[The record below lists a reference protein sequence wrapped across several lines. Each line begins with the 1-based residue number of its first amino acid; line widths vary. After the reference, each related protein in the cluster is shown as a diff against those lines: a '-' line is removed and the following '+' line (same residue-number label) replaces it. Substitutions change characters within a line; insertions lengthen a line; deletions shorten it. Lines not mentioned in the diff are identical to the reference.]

1 MRARAS
7 WCWGWDK
14 RQVKNVKCH
23 QPIRWSLCDYWPIR
37 GQLSWQ
43 WQLWEKCYT
52 MSGLRMSEWWG
63 LVTNWLNKEGLQMT
77 LCPLTVITRVFSVS
91 CLQCLSAPREAETM
105 WDMRLKTCEVT
116 LLYGFS
122 LFVLIN
128 TSALFHP
135 SLYIRPSIAIV
146 VRLWQRMNVW
156 SFIFHTYFIKV
167 HAFDVIRVIMSMP
180 KNILILPGYRTVI
193 ICEIEH
199 GYLWSKCVL
208 V

>member
-1 MRARAS
+1 
-7 WCWGWDK
+7 
-14 RQVKNVKCH
+14 
-23 QPIRWSLCDYWPIR
+23 
-37 GQLSWQ
+37 
-43 WQLWEKCYT
+43 

-193 ICEIEH
+193 FFVRLNTVIC
-199 GYLWSKCVL
+199 GLNVSWFNLCPSLQWRFTWNVMNSSAPCTKNQDCL
-208 V
+208 F